1 MSFPQIVWGV
11 VIWIRLHSHVH
22 NKFGGVYKILGVFF
36 HIYNRNG
43 GYVKFLGARGDG
55 LIGMGA
61 YGKSFTC
68 VKAKDCSMGNVKLYY

>member
-1 MSFPQIVWGV
+1 MYIIS
-11 VIWIRLHSHVH
+11 L
-22 NKFGGVYKILGVFF
+22 GGAKILGLHF

-55 LIGMGA
+55 LIGRGA

>member
-1 MSFPQIVWGV
+1 
-11 VIWIRLHSHVH
+11 
-22 NKFGGVYKILGVFF
+22 VYKILGLHF

-55 LIGMGA
+55 LIGRGA

>member
-1 MSFPQIVWGV
+1 
-11 VIWIRLHSHVH
+11 VIWIRLLSPLYDR
-22 NKFGGVYKILGVFF
+22 FARGAKILGVFF
-36 HIYNRNG
+36 HGHNRNG

-55 LIGMGA
+55 LIGRGA